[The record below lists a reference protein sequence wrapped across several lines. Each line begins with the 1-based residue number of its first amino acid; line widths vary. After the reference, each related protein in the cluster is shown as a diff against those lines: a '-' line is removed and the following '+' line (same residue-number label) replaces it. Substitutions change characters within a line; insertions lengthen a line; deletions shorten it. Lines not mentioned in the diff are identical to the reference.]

1 MSQTKLLAK
10 MPGMLSAFKLRKKTI
25 DHSSP
30 TIDRRSLRSQIAALI
45 NTFLSVRGLAA
56 LLDRRTGI
64 VMRKHYEAFIS
75 QNIFAIENPE
85 TIVAIVRVMD
95 MECCEQFTVIQA
107 DSSTRSSPLGKM
119 APKLTVTAFS
129 PPDQLDDPAAKS
141 QTI

>member
-1 MSQTKLLAK
+1 
-10 MPGMLSAFKLRKKTI
+10 MLSPFKLRRTI
-25 DHSSP
+25 ERSSP
-30 TIDRRSLRSQIAALI
+30 TIDYRSLRSQIAVLI

-64 VMRKHYEAFIS
+64 VMRKNYEAFIT

-107 DSSTRSSPLGKM
+107 DSSTRSSPLGKI
-119 APKLTVTAFS
+119 ALDHLADQVVRKLL
-129 PPDQLDDPAAKS
+129 QLAAIFGGEIADHLN
-141 QTI
+141 QGRT